1 MSLARDWIR
10 TLRRLVADGLPGHVT
25 RHTRLHVADTLGIA
39 LAARADAGLL
49 AALHQAWQGD
59 AMAPGQG
66 GVVLGAADSLAPPAA
81 AFVNA
86 ALAHALDFDDIHDP
100 ARLHPTPVTLAAALA
115 VARLPGAQ
123 GHDGQRLLQAVALGN
138 ETMCRLGVACAPDGS
153 GPASRWFLTQLLG
166 GFGAAV
172 AAGWMLGLDD
182 EVLVSALGFALMQAA
197 GSKEAGFGTGSNAR
211 AIYPAFAAMAGVVAA
226 RLAASG
232 LVAPAGSLDGAAGLF
247 ALYLGQAPGRD
258 VERALQDASRWDA
271 LDTAIKPW
279 PCCRLSHP
287 YVAAALDLRRQLAGR
302 PIGRLRIGVNASAE
316 RLCVPIAQRLRPS
329 TLADAKYS
337 VPFVT
342 AAVLVHGEPTLDL
355 MRPALLHDPE
365 VLALTARIE
374 VQPGLPDR
382 AGHPP
387 ARLTAWTAGGAAV
400 VSSECDGPPPPDH
413 AAVRDKF
420 LHCAAGASDPPGLW
434 HTLVDGVMPDAAL
447 LGRLAYPCVI
457 VPM

>member
-1 MSLARDWIR
+1 MTLARDWIL
-10 TLRRLVADGLPGHVT
+10 TLRRLVADGLPAPVA

-49 AALHQAWQGD
+49 AALHQAWRGD
-59 AMAPGQG
+59 EMAPGQG
-66 GVVLGAADSLAPPAA
+66 GIVLGAADSLAPPAA

-100 ARLHPTPVTLAAALA
+100 ARLHPTPVTLAATLA
-115 VARLPGAQ
+115 VARLPGAE
-123 GHDGQRLLQAVALGN
+123 GRDGQRLLQAVALGN
-138 ETMCRLGVACAPDGS
+138 ETLCRLGLACAPDGS

-172 AAGWMLGLDD
+172 AAGWMLGLEDD
-182 EVLVSALGFALMQAA
+182 ALVSALGFALMQAA

-211 AIYPAFAAMAGVVAA
+211 AIYPAFAALSGVVAA

-232 LVAPAGSLDGAAGLF
+232 MVAPASSLDGAAGLF
-247 ALYLGQAPGRD
+247 ALYLGQAPGPE
-258 VERALQDASRWDA
+258 VGQALRDASRWDA

-287 YVAAALDLRRQLAGR
+287 YVAAALDLRRQAAGR
-302 PIGRLRIGVNASAE
+302 RIERLRVGVNASAE
-316 RLCVPIAQRLRPS
+316 RLCVPIAQRLRPL

-342 AAVLVHGEPTLDL
+342 AATLVHGEPTLERL
-355 MRPALLHDPE
+355 RPALLHDPE
-365 VLALTARIE
+365 VLALAQRIE

-387 ARLTAWTAGGAAV
+387 ARLTAWTADGAV
-400 VSSECDGPPPPDH
+400 LTSHCDDLPPPSD

-420 LHCAAGASDPPGLW
+420 LHCAAGVHDAPGLW
-434 HTLVDGVMPDAAL
+434 QQLVEGTMPGAAQ
-447 LGRLAYPCVI
+447 LGGLAARSAV
-457 VPM
+457 